1 MKAQTKNAELRPD
14 RLSHE
19 ADVVCSC
26 DLGELRGCHEISLNI
41 PFLNIAFFRNVT
53 SHPQVSGSA

>member
-26 DLGELRGCHEISLNI
+26 DLGELCGCLFYEIS
-41 PFLNIAFFRNVT
+41 LNIAFFRNVT